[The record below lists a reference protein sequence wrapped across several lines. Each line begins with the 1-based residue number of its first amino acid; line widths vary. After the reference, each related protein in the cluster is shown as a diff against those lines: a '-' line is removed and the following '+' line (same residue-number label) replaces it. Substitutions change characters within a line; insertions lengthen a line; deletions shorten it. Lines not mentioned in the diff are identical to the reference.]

1 MVGSQIFHYFW
12 NFFTFPFLPFTL
24 KKAIFHRKFIW
35 CKNIAELEDA
45 GNICTRN
52 KSSNFGTS
60 TDVSNDDESMNLA
73 FTNSIIITNGVLIK
87 FVDNEM
93 KKDPVE

>member
-1 MVGSQIFHYFW
+1 M
-12 NFFTFPFLPFTL
+12 
-24 KKAIFHRKFIW
+24 K
-35 CKNIAELEDA
+35 DA

-52 KSSNFGTS
+52 KSSNSEIS

-73 FTNSIIITNGVLIK
+73 FTNSISITNGVLIK

>member
-12 NFFTFPFLPFTL
+12 NFF
-24 KKAIFHRKFIW
+24 
-35 CKNIAELEDA
+35 
-45 GNICTRN
+45 
-52 KSSNFGTS
+52 TS

-73 FTNSIIITNGVLIK
+73 FTNSISITNGVLIK

>member
-1 MVGSQIFHYFW
+1 M
-12 NFFTFPFLPFTL
+12 
-24 KKAIFHRKFIW
+24 
-35 CKNIAELEDA
+35 EDA

-52 KSSNFGTS
+52 KSSNLETS
-60 TDVSNDDESMNLA
+60 IDVSIDDESMNLA
-73 FTNSIIITNGVLIK
+73 FTNSISITNSVLIK